1 MKKLHQFL
9 APRSPSGD
17 RGVFLCK
24 KQARAAARCPVQ
36 QPFSIMLKILWY
48 NKKDLAGSPS
58 QSMPV
63 GLARFPL
70 LSLTR
75 HLPPAG
81 GSLSSKGEP
90 LAVPANVISLPR
102 PLPLGEVDLR
112 SKDGEGEDADND
124 QEAYHKIFQNFP
136 LPFYSFFIAS

>member
-1 MKKLHQFL
+1 MQIPCSACGIRPAVQGSCLSEKLHQFL

-24 KQARAAARCPVQ
+24 KTSKGCCTLSGAAAL
-36 QPFSIMLKILWY
+36 FY
-48 NKKDLAGSPS
+48 NIGNVLQLACSPS

-112 SKDGEGEDADND
+112 SKDGEGEDAEKE
-124 QEAYHKIFQNFP
+124 Q
-136 LPFYSFFIAS
+136 

>member
-17 RGVFLCK
+17 RGVFFCK
-24 KQARAAARCPVQ
+24 KTASAAARCPVQ

-124 QEAYHKIFQNFP
+124 QKPITKSSRIFRF
-136 LPFYSFFIAS
+136 LFTVSS

>member
-17 RGVFLCK
+17 RGVFFCK
-24 KQARAAARCPVQ
+24 KTASAAARCPVQ

-81 GSLSSKGEP
+81 GSPSSKGEP

-124 QEAYHKIFQNFP
+124 QKPITKSSRIFRF
-136 LPFYSFFIAS
+136 LFTVSS